1 MKKEDARTR
10 LQHGSVH
17 ECIAKGKGVMY
28 APRRE
33 CAESQYKKL
42 YRFEEG
48 NVEWMADHFLEHS
61 GERRGGALT
70 AGSAEICWRPRF
82 SSWRWRRPNWYS
94 LEHRIH
100 HNQECS

>member
-1 MKKEDARTR
+1 MAAFMNVLRKKK
-10 LQHGSVH
+10 V
-17 ECIAKGKGVMY
+17 Y

-33 CAESQYKKL
+33 CAESQYKQL

-70 AGSAEICWRPRF
+70 AKQQLQVLLRYVGDPGFQVGARVHYMDICTF
-82 SSWRWRRPNWYS
+82 SNNRNTCICQ
-94 LEHRIH
+94 RIFNH
-100 HNQECS
+100 